1 MITKIILTGSFSNY
15 ELHCNS
21 SDGSIMIFNH
31 KDSTTHSLGFYRS
44 GRLRFHTNT
53 YKTLRKWMERKSK
66 SIIQNTGL
74 KAYNGLTVR
83 EAVDVAKQLE
93 STQADTFFNSLKAEV
108 RAYKLKEGFKEELK

>member
-15 ELHCNS
+15 ELLCNS

-31 KDSTTHSLGFYRS
+31 KDSTTHSFAFYRS

-53 YKTLRKWMERKSK
+53 YKTLRKWLERKSK
-66 SIIQNTGL
+66 SITHAKTGL
-74 KAYNGLTVR
+74 QAYDGLTVR
-83 EAVDVAKQLE
+83 ESVQLE
-93 STQADTFFNSLKAEV
+93 STQADTFFNSLKGEV

>member
-66 SIIQNTGL
+66 SITQSTGL
-74 KAYNGLTVR
+74 TYNGLTVR
-83 EAVDVAKQLE
+83 EAVDAAKQVE
-93 STQADTFFNSLKAEV
+93 STQADLFFNSLKGEV

>member
-1 MITKIILTGSFSNY
+1 MITKIILSGSLSNY
-15 ELHCNS
+15 ELLCDS

-66 SIIQNTGL
+66 SIIQNTV

-93 STQADTFFNSLKAEV
+93 STQADTFFNLLKAEV